1 MFSYQD
7 LQVIDAVA
15 RLGSFAAAAA
25 ELHKV
30 PSAVSYTVR
39 QIEQN
44 LAVSLFERLHRSVR
58 LTPAGEYF
66 VVETRSLI
74 KQMESVRQQT
84 QRVANGWTRTV
95 SLALDNVV
103 REDRVNSL
111 VGDFYD
117 AFPDVELLLTMEVFN
132 GVWDA
137 LAYDRADIAIGATAA
152 IPVNGPFSYRDMGKL
167 DWCFVMSSQ
176 HPLATAERPLNNAE
190 LSAYPSICLE
200 DTSRILP
207 KRSTWL
213 LDNQRR
219 LTVPNWHS
227 AVQCFCSGLG
237 IGVMPAHLARPLIA
251 KGELVEKDI
260 EDAVL
265 ASSCCIAW
273 RTDKENPAINWI
285 LHYLGNS
292 EQAHREWLA

>member
-7 LQVIDAVA
+7 LIVIDTVA
-15 RLGSFAAAAA
+15 RLGSFAAAAG

-44 LAVSLFERLHRSVR
+44 LAVELFERLHRSVK
-58 LTPAGEYF
+58 LTPAGKYF
-66 VVETRSLI
+66 VVEARSLI
-74 KQMESVRQQT
+74 KQMETVRQQT

-152 IPVNGPFSYRDMGKL
+152 IPVNGPFSYRDMGKIE
-167 DWCFVMSSQ
+167 WCFVVSPDHQ
-176 HPLATAERPLNNAE
+176 LAGENKALENEE
-190 LSAYPSICLE
+190 LSGFPSICLE

-237 IGVMPAHLARPLIA
+237 IGVMPSHLARPLIKRGQLIEKA
-251 KGELVEKDI
+251 LVDP
-260 EDAVL
+260 VT
-265 ASSCCIAW
+265 SSACCIAW
-273 RTDKENPAINWI
+273 RTDKENPAISWI
-285 LHYLGNS
+285 LDYLGDS